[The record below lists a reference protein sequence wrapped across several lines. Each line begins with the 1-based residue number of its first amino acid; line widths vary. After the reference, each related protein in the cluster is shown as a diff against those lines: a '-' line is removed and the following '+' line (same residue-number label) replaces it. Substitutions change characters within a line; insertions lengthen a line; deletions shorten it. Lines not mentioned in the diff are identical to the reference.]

1 MDLTGKIALV
11 TGASRGIGRQ
21 IAVTLAGY
29 GATVV
34 VNYNGSQAKAEEV
47 VSGIEANGGHAEAVQ
62 CNVAEFDAAK
72 ELINDA
78 RYENSILVR
87 YHLGAHFKFNK
98 TLGIGRFE
106 TQFEIDD
113 FCYKEPLKGKDSFLN
128 RGLYQCE
135 FLGIN
140 PVINTNSVYTV
151 DTVVNDRDAEK
162 RLHLSFTVFGS
173 YGEIIKEMFAPGQ
186 EITIVYKLERSKDE
200 RDDGEVEFF
209 TNCILEKIV

>member
-1 MDLTGKIALV
+1 MKFNSSVNIGFCQGILKRPIKII
-11 TGASRGIGRQ
+11 GADTVSVKIRVIDSRINPKTNKPNTYLLRF
-21 IAVTLAGY
+21 V
-29 GATVV
+29 
-34 VNYNGSQAKAEEV
+34 AK
-47 VSGIEANGGHAEAVQ
+47 G
-62 CNVAEFDAAK
+62 DAAK

>member
-1 MDLTGKIALV
+1 MSVKIRV
-11 TGASRGIGRQ
+11 IDSRINPKTNKPNTYLLRF
-21 IAVTLAGY
+21 V
-29 GATVV
+29 
-34 VNYNGSQAKAEEV
+34 AK
-47 VSGIEANGGHAEAVQ
+47 G
-62 CNVAEFDAAK
+62 DTAK

-113 FCYKEPLKGKDSFLN
+113 FCYKEPLKGNDFFLN

-162 RLHLSFTVFGS
+162 RLHLSFYSFPHFRHT
-173 YGEIIKEMFAPGQ
+173 IILRYNDPMTIQLTILKFKLLHLKVIFLHIKTYFAF
-186 EITIVYKLERSKDE
+186 YKYY
-200 RDDGEVEFF
+200 
-209 TNCILEKIV
+209 I

>member
-1 MDLTGKIALV
+1 MKFNSSVNIGFCQGILKRPIKII
-11 TGASRGIGRQ
+11 GADAVSVKIRVIDSRINPKTNKPNTYLLRF
-21 IAVTLAGY
+21 V
-29 GATVV
+29 
-34 VNYNGSQAKAEEV
+34 AK
-47 VSGIEANGGHAEAVQ
+47 G
-62 CNVAEFDAAK
+62 DAAK

-140 PVINTNSVYTV
+140 PVINTNGVYTV

>member
-1 MDLTGKIALV
+1 MKFNSSVNIGFCQGILKRPIKII
-11 TGASRGIGRQ
+11 GADAVSVKIRVIDSRINPKTNKPNTYLLRF
-21 IAVTLAGY
+21 V
-29 GATVV
+29 
-34 VNYNGSQAKAEEV
+34 AK
-47 VSGIEANGGHAEAVQ
+47 GD
-62 CNVAEFDAAK
+62 VAR

-78 RYENSILVR
+78 RYENSILVS
-87 YHLGAHFKFNK
+87 YHLGGYFKFNK

-140 PVINTNSVYTV
+140 PVINANSVYTV

-173 YGEIIKEMFAPGQ
+173 YGEIIEEMYAPGQ

>member
-1 MDLTGKIALV
+1 MKFNSSVNVGFCQGILKRPIKII
-11 TGASRGIGRQ
+11 GADTVSVKIRVIDSRINPKTNKPNTYLLRF
-21 IAVTLAGY
+21 V
-29 GATVV
+29 
-34 VNYNGSQAKAEEV
+34 AKGDV
-47 VSGIEANGGHAEAVQ
+47 
-62 CNVAEFDAAK
+62 AK

-78 RYENSILVR
+78 RYENSILVG

-151 DTVVNDRDAEK
+151 DTVVNDRDTEK

-173 YGEIIKEMFAPGQ
+173 YGEIIKETFAPGQ